1 MQGLVYKSTGSWYL
15 VKDKKNSF
23 IECKLAGKLRNSDLK
38 STNPVCTG
46 DFVNIKI
53 DKRKLANGPANIIE
67 ALCHF
72 GFESNVFFNCSSVS
86 WFDISGSS
94 SINLFVIIETY
105 PPRGIADRAN
115 SVPCLS
121 SFL

>member
-1 MQGLVYKSTGSWYL
+1 MAEFTTGTIWGSA
-15 VKDKKNSF
+15 VFKK
-23 IECKLAGKLRNSDLK
+23 IA
-38 STNPVCTG
+38 
-46 DFVNIKI
+46 VNIKI

-72 GFESNVFFNCSSVS
+72 GFESNVFFNCSSLS

-105 PPRGIADRAN
+105 PPRGIADKAN